1 MTKYY
6 VLFFLMVLTIPLFLG
21 VNAWQSNEC
30 GIIRNEIKKLER
42 SQENAVGE
50 NKMAATEIVDLLATG
65 RLDIEAR
72 KMGLEKKQP
81 EDVILI
87 VMGRKESGR

>member
-6 VLFFLMVLTIPLFLG
+6 VLFFLMVLTIPLLLG
-21 VNAWQSNEC
+21 INAWQSNEC
-30 GIIRNEIKKLER
+30 GIIRNEIKRLEKN
-42 SQENAVGE
+42 QENAVSE
-50 NKMAATEIVDLLATG
+50 NKMAATEIVDLLAIN
-65 RLDIEAR
+65 RLEAEAR

>member
-1 MTKYY
+1 MTKNYA
-6 VLFFLMVLTIPLFLG
+6 LFFLMVLTIPLFL
-21 VNAWQSNEC
+21 VINAWQSNEC

-42 SQENAVGE
+42 SQENSISE
-50 NKMAATEIVDLLATG
+50 NKIAATEIVNLLATG
-65 RLDIEAR
+65 RLEAEAR

>member
-6 VLFFLMVLTIPLFLG
+6 VLFFLMVLTIPLLLG
-21 VNAWQSNEC
+21 INAWQSNEC
-30 GIIRNEIKKLER
+30 GILRNEIKKLER
-42 SQENAVGE
+42 SQESAIRE
-50 NKMAATEIVDLLATG
+50 NKIAANEIVNLLATS
-65 RLDIEAR
+65 RLEAEAR
-72 KMGLEKKQP
+72 NMGLQKKQP

>member
-1 MTKYY
+1 MTKY

-21 VNAWQSNEC
+21 INAWQSNEC
-30 GIIRNEIKKLER
+30 GILRNEIRKIEK
-42 SQENAVGE
+42 SQENALGE
-50 NKMAATEIVDLLATG
+50 NKIAATEIVDLLAIN
-65 RLDIEAR
+65 RLEAEAR

>member
-6 VLFFLMVLTIPLFLG
+6 VLFFLVVLTIPLLLG

-30 GIIRNEIKKLER
+30 GILRNEIKKLEK
-42 SQENAVGE
+42 SQENAVSE

-65 RLDIEAR
+65 RLEAEAK
-72 KMGLEKKQP
+72 KMGMQKKQP

-87 VMGRKESGR
+87 VMGRKESVR